1 MNPETVTARHAAAND
16 ALNRPQAGRMKFL
29 LGGLLILGGVI
40 YLIATSMASTAQ
52 YFLTVEELRNRGAA
66 IAGKN
71 VRVSGAV
78 VGETI
83 RYNAAALELTFAIAH
98 VPDSQA
104 AMDAAGGLAAILA
117 QAANDPSAAR
127 LQVHYLGPKPDLMRP
142 EAQAI
147 LEGQLRADGTFHA
160 DSLLLKCP
168 TRYEEDSSR
177 KAQ

>member
-1 MNPETVTARHAAAND
+1 MSHSYVAAR
-16 ALNRPQAGRMKFL
+16 RRAGRAKFIV
-29 LGGLLILGGVI
+29 GGLLILGAVI
-40 YLIATSMASTAQ
+40 YLVATSMVSTAQ

-66 IAGKN
+66 MAGKN

-83 RYNAAALELTFAIAH
+83 QYDARALELTFTIAH
-98 VPDSQA
+98 TPDSQTA
-104 AMDAAGGLAAILA
+104 IDAAGGLAVVLA

-127 LQVHYLGPKPDLMRP
+127 LQVHYLGPQPDLMRP

-168 TRYEEDSSR
+168 TRYE
-177 KAQ
+177 